1 VQPAVSCRCLNG
13 LPVAT
18 LFIKLP
24 YTLNLHGLCNNRNCC
39 VLCRRAV
46 FEFGSKLPH
55 TCDIPNTTYA
65 FCEGRGCHIATR
77 DIAAG
82 ELLTSCYMG
91 HRYLLLDTYAR

>member
-1 VQPAVSCRCLNG
+1 
-13 LPVAT
+13 
-18 LFIKLP
+18 
-24 YTLNLHGLCNNRNCC
+24 
-39 VLCRRAV
+39 V

-55 TCDIPNTTYA
+55 TCDVPNTTYA
-65 FCEGRGCHIATR
+65 FCEGRGCHVATR

>member
-1 VQPAVSCRCLNG
+1 
-13 LPVAT
+13 
-18 LFIKLP
+18 
-24 YTLNLHGLCNNRNCC
+24 
-39 VLCRRAV
+39 V

-55 TCDIPNTTYA
+55 TCDNPNTTYA